1 MLYSKAENQFGGTTL
16 KSSKIILQY
25 FKKNWFRYISGLCVV
40 FIATYLNT
48 MIPRKMGFA
57 IDALNSP
64 EINVD
69 AVRRIAFSLALIG
82 IGAFLSRFLWRYLIM
97 GFCRH
102 IEFYLREKLFA
113 HLQKLSPD
121 YYVRNNTGD
130 IITRLIIDVQ
140 AIRAMIGFGTVSI
153 IDVVVTVVLSVINM
167 SLSINGLFTLMAFA
181 PIPFLVFLLIKIR
194 LLIRKRYGKVQ
205 KSISNIASK
214 VQENITGIRVI
225 KSFSQEE
232 KESAVF
238 NILSRK
244 KLKAETAL
252 VRTFAV
258 MDPSVSLAFGVVFS
272 LFLVVGGSMVA
283 KSQVTLGDFVSFNS
297 YLLLIMNPISNIG
310 KIVDRWQRGL
320 TSMKRLDKILLEK
333 PTITDKNADMSINRL
348 NNGSI
353 TAKDLSFSFENN
365 NFILKNIS
373 FAIPHGGSLAIMGPT
388 GSGKTKML
396 ELIVRLWE
404 CRDDMLFVGGCDI
417 NQLPLKTL
425 RNECAFVPQDTFL
438 FSDTIMENIRFF
450 NMDISDEQ
458 VIEAAKAAFVHEN
471 ISEFP
476 KGYNT
481 VLGERGMTLSG
492 GQKQRIALARALA
505 AKPKILLLDDCMSAV
520 DAETEK
526 EIIKNLKNII
536 ADCTLIIVTHRL
548 SASALADKILLLN
561 SKGEIEEYGNHN
573 ELISSA
579 GTYFKM
585 VEEVL
590 SVESLNDEEGD
601 TVE

>member
-1 MLYSKAENQFGGTTL
+1 MQ
-16 KSSKIILQY
+16 SSKIILQY
-25 FKKNWFRYISGLCVV
+25 FKKHWFRYVSGLFVV
-40 FIATYLNT
+40 FISTYLNT
-48 MIPRKMGFA
+48 VIPRKMGFA

-64 EINVD
+64 EMNLDEVKS
-69 AVRRIAFSLALIG
+69 IALILALIA
-82 IGAFLSRFLWRYLIM
+82 IVAFLSRFLWRYLIM

-102 IEFYLREKLFA
+102 IEFHLREKLFS

-121 YYVRNNTGD
+121 YYVRSNTGD
-130 IITRLIIDVQ
+130 IITKLIVDVQ

-153 IDVVVTVVLSVINM
+153 IDASVTLVLSVVNM
-167 SLSINGLFTLMAFA
+167 SLSINVIFTLMAFA

-194 LLIRKRYGKVQ
+194 LIIRKKYGKVQ
-205 KSISNIASK
+205 QSISNIASK

-244 KLKAETAL
+244 KLRAETELA
-252 VRTFAV
+252 RAFAV
-258 MDPSVSLAFGVVFS
+258 MNPAVSLAFGVVFS
-272 LFLVVGGSMVA
+272 VFLVVGGSMVT
-283 KSQVTLGDFVSFNS
+283 KNQVSLGDFVAFNS

-333 PTITDKNADMSINRL
+333 PTITDKNANKSIKSL
-348 NNGSI
+348 DNGSI
-353 TAKDLSFSFENN
+353 TAKDLKFSFKDNKY
-365 NFILKNIS
+365 ILKNIS
-373 FAIPHGGSLAIMGPT
+373 FTIPHGGSLAILGPT
-388 GSGKTKML
+388 GCGKTKLL
-396 ELIVRLWE
+396 ELIVKLWE
-404 CRDDMLFVGGCDI
+404 CQDDMLFVSGYDI

-450 NMDISDEQ
+450 NTKISDEQ
-458 VIEAAKAAFVHEN
+458 VIEAAKAAFVHDN
-471 ISEFP
+471 ITEFP

-505 AKPKILLLDDCMSAV
+505 TKPKILLLDDCMSAV

-526 EIIKNLKNII
+526 EIIKNLNNII
-536 ADCTLIIVTHRL
+536 ADCTLVIVTHRL

-561 SKGEIEEYGNHN
+561 SEGEIEEYGSHD
-573 ELISSA
+573 ELINSG
-579 GTYFKM
+579 GTYLKM
-585 VEEVL
+585 TEELMTDETL
-590 SVESLNDEEGD
+590 SEEDGD
-601 TVE
+601 TIE